1 MSSIPDFESNPVPV
15 VKEGSTDTLAG
26 NPFITLEAL
35 GEHIGAT
42 RYAASRM
49 GVDMGDP
56 AKAGTIAYHLR
67 AIEEAHDRL
76 FQRLAKMLP
85 DNYRW
90 GG

>member
-1 MSSIPDFESNPVPV
+1 MSSIPDFESKPVPV

-26 NPFITLEAL
+26 NPFITLEAI
-35 GEHIGAT
+35 GEHIGAL
-42 RYAASRM
+42 RYAAHRA
-49 GVDMGDP
+49 GVDLGDP
-56 AKAGTIAYHLR
+56 TKAGTMAYHIR
-67 AIEEAHDRL
+67 AVEEGRNRL

>member
-1 MSSIPDFESNPVPV
+1 MSSIPDFESKPVPV

-26 NPFITLEAL
+26 NPFITLEAI
-35 GEHIGAT
+35 GEHIGAA
-42 RYAASRM
+42 RYAARQTN
-49 GVDMGDP
+49 VDLGDP
-56 AKAGTIAYHLR
+56 SKAGTPAYHLR
-67 AIEEAHDRL
+67 AIEEARDRL